1 MDPCVERLASVLV
14 DYSARIG
21 HGDRVLIEGEPGALP
36 LIKALFRRVLEAG
49 GNPYPHL
56 TIGDLDVL
64 LLKMGKDHQLDHVP
78 QLRKLAY
85 ETFESRILI
94 RSSNNTRALTEV
106 DPRRQARRNRAME
119 GLLKTQFER
128 GAKGSFRWVSTLFP
142 TQAFAQEA
150 EMSFDDYEAF
160 VFEACHV
167 DASVDDPV
175 AHWEGVKKEQARV
188 IEMLAAHDRVV
199 VHGPDC
205 ELSLSIKG
213 RSFINGCGPHNMP
226 DGEIYTGPVE
236 DSVSGWVRFT
246 YPAMRDGRVVEGID
260 LKFEEGRV
268 VSAKAGKN
276 EEYLTEVLE
285 LDPGAKRVG
294 EFAFGL
300 NEGIR
305 RFTGNILFDEKI
317 GGTMH
322 LALGLGYPETGSKNH
337 SAIHWDMIC
346 DLRRDSEIAVDGE
359 IIYRDGRFLS

>member
-1 MDPCVERLASVLV
+1 MVGIVK
-14 DYSARIG
+14 
-21 HGDRVLIEGEPGALP
+21 RV
-36 LIKALFRRVLEAG
+36 
-49 GNPYPHL
+49 
-56 TIGDLDVL
+56 
-64 LLKMGKDHQLDHVP
+64 
-78 QLRKLAY
+78 RK
-85 ETFESRILI
+85 
-94 RSSNNTRALTEV
+94 
-106 DPRRQARRNRAME
+106 
-119 GLLKTQFER
+119 
-128 GAKGSFRWVSTLFP
+128 
-142 TQAFAQEA
+142 
-150 EMSFDDYEAF
+150 
-160 VFEACHV
+160 
-167 DASVDDPV
+167 
-175 AHWEGVKKEQARV
+175 
-188 IEMLAAHDRVV
+188 
-199 VHGPDC
+199 
-205 ELSLSIKG
+205 
-213 RSFINGCGPHNMP
+213 
-226 DGEIYTGPVE
+226 
-236 DSVSGWVRFT
+236 
-246 YPAMRDGRVVEGID
+246 RDGRVVEGID